1 MTLGEFNKNVERL
14 KIASESYYNTEY
26 TTMTDNEYDVLVNKC
41 REYDKE
47 NKINNPFLNM
57 QVGFEINGKAVVKHI
72 KRMYSQKDIFTIEEA
87 EMWMDKKRTDVFYLE
102 PKLDGCSCNLLYV
115 NGKLKSVAT
124 RGDGFIGQDITY
136 LADGINGIPKSIPY
150 TEQIEIRGELLISFK
165 NFAKFEDIFKNP
177 RNMVAG
183 SLSLLDVEEFKT
195 RCIDFIPW
203 GFGFNKLKIN
213 KSEYKA
219 HFQKLGFKIT
229 MFNTTTVS
237 DGSKSLKGI
246 YKNLVKL
253 VNRNEKTSSGVPY
266 LLDGLMVYIN
276 KHEEQSFYGYA
287 SRFPLYSMAF
297 KLPAKEVST
306 ILTGIEYNIGRNGNL
321 SIVGILEPVE
331 LLGTTVSR
339 ATLHNMNYIAKK
351 DIRIGD
357 KVIVYKAGDIVP
369 AVKESFTNTRTGD
382 EKIIKIKKCPFCKE
396 HLNDVKGILNCSNVI
411 CSGIIKSKLKFA
423 VSKKCLNLQGIG
435 DEFINKAVDRLNITH
450 VADFY
455 NTSRIE
461 ILVAI
466 NTLFKKGSLED
477 EQFISTLVKN
487 KNHFEK
493 ATKYYDIIGTI
504 KNKPF
509 SLILESFSLPN
520 VGAATCLRFENLEID
535 NIDKLIDYL
544 NKNQT
549 PANKRIL
556 DIIDDK
562 TINFF
567 KEKRKK

>member
-1 MTLGEFNKNVERL
+1 
-14 KIASESYYNTEY
+14 
-26 TTMTDNEYDVLVNKC
+26 
-41 REYDKE
+41 
-47 NKINNPFLNM
+47 
-57 QVGFEINGKAVVKHI
+57 
-72 KRMYSQKDIFTIEEA
+72 
-87 EMWMDKKRTDVFYLE
+87 
-102 PKLDGCSCNLLYV
+102 
-115 NGKLKSVAT
+115 
-124 RGDGFIGQDITY
+124 
-136 LADGINGIPKSIPY
+136 
-150 TEQIEIRGELLISFK
+150 
-165 NFAKFEDIFKNP
+165 
-177 RNMVAG
+177 
-183 SLSLLDVEEFKT
+183 
-195 RCIDFIPW
+195 
-203 GFGFNKLKIN
+203 
-213 KSEYKA
+213 
-219 HFQKLGFKIT
+219 
-229 MFNTTTVS
+229 
-237 DGSKSLKGI
+237 
-246 YKNLVKL
+246 
-253 VNRNEKTSSGVPY
+253 
-266 LLDGLMVYIN
+266 
-276 KHEEQSFYGYA
+276 
-287 SRFPLYSMAF
+287 
-297 KLPAKEVST
+297 
-306 ILTGIEYNIGRNGNL
+306 
-321 SIVGILEPVE
+321 
-331 LLGTTVSR
+331 
-339 ATLHNMNYIAKK
+339 MNYIAKK

-455 NTSRIE
+455 NMSKAE
-461 ILVAI
+461 ILSAI
-466 NTLFKKGSLED
+466 DTTFKNYVLKDSEYTYT
-477 EQFISTLVKN
+477 SVRN
-487 KNHFEK
+487 KKYIEK
-493 ATKYYDIIGTI
+493 ATMYFNVLMSI